1 MCAILPSQTAG
12 QSDPSGNG
20 LMRDPEDKEHLIIDP
35 NKAYDTTGTRLL
47 PLMYIHMDANRTL

>member
-1 MCAILPSQTAG
+1 
-12 QSDPSGNG
+12 
-20 LMRDPEDKEHLIIDP
+20 MRDPEDKEHLIIDP